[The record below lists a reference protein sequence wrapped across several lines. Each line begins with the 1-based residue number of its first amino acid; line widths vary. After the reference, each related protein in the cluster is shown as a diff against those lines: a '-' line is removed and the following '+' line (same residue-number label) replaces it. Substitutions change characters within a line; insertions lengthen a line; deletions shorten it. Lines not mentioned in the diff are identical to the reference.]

1 MMKAEEIHSIEKLFD
16 AINKAEIAAKGEKKP
31 LVGVSANLLE
41 GENSAVRFA
50 YTQSIFNAGAI
61 PVILPIETDISR
73 LIETVEH
80 LDGII
85 ITGGGDICADFLN
98 EPLHPNAG
106 TISKER
112 DIYDLSLIR
121 LAIERQMPLLCICR
135 GHQLLNL
142 VMGGSIWQDIVDQ
155 CGLSSVSHSQEVARN
170 IPSHTV
176 FLDKDSFLSRLLQTE
191 QLKVNSFH
199 HQAIRNVAPGF
210 KAVAQSED
218 GINEAIEATV
228 LPNRIVSVQWH
239 PEAMASTGDS
249 TAMKI
254 FKNIAE
260 EAALYRRA
268 AYLHEEMLSIDSH
281 CDTPMKFTPD
291 FNLGLKQ
298 KDAAVDLIKMQE
310 GKLDAVCMAAY
321 LPQGKRDEQSLL
333 SATEHAWQLLKS
345 IHNQVEKNSDK
356 AGIASDKESIYR
368 LKKEGKKAILPCIE
382 NGYALGKDIENITRF
397 KEMGIVYITL
407 CHNGD
412 NEICDSAKGN
422 SEHNGL
428 SMFGCN
434 VVHEMNRQGIMIDL
448 SHASEKTFWDVL
460 ALSESPVFTSHSSVK
475 ALCNHPRNLS
485 DEQIKALAAQGGVV
499 QLCLYDF
506 FLSQR
511 GSSDIHT
518 VIRHIDYIVNLVGI
532 DYVGIGSD
540 FDGGGGIP
548 GCENA
553 SQLIN
558 ITIELLRKGYS
569 PTDIKKLWG
578 ENFLRVLETVQNK
591 AKN

>member
-1 MMKAEEIHSIEKLFD
+1 
-16 AINKAEIAAKGEKKP
+16 
-31 LVGVSANLLE
+31 
-41 GENSAVRFA
+41 
-50 YTQSIFNAGAI
+50 
-61 PVILPIETDISR
+61 
-73 LIETVEH
+73 
-80 LDGII
+80 
-85 ITGGGDICADFLN
+85 
-98 EPLHPNAG
+98 
-106 TISKER
+106 
-112 DIYDLSLIR
+112 
-121 LAIERQMPLLCICR
+121 
-135 GHQLLNL
+135 
-142 VMGGSIWQDIVDQ
+142 
-155 CGLSSVSHSQEVARN
+155 
-170 IPSHTV
+170 
-176 FLDKDSFLSRLLQTE
+176 
-191 QLKVNSFH
+191 
-199 HQAIRNVAPGF
+199 
-210 KAVAQSED
+210 
-218 GINEAIEATV
+218 
-228 LPNRIVSVQWH
+228 
-239 PEAMASTGDS
+239 
-249 TAMKI
+249 
-254 FKNIAE
+254 
-260 EAALYRRA
+260 
-268 AYLHEEMLSIDSH
+268 
-281 CDTPMKFTPD
+281 
-291 FNLGLKQ
+291 
-298 KDAAVDLIKMQE
+298 
-310 GKLDAVCMAAY
+310 
-321 LPQGKRDEQSLL
+321 
-333 SATEHAWQLLKS
+333 
-345 IHNQVEKNSDK
+345 
-356 AGIASDKESIYR
+356 
-368 LKKEGKKAILPCIE
+368 
-382 NGYALGKDIENITRF
+382 
-397 KEMGIVYITL
+397 MGIVYITL

-428 SMFGCN
+428 SMFGCK

-518 VIRHIDYIVNLVGI
+518 VIRHIDYIVNLIGI

>member
-1 MMKAEEIHSIEKLFD
+1 MKAEEIYSIEKLFETID
-16 AINKAEIAAKGEKKP
+16 RAEFTIKGNGKP
-31 LVGVSANLLE
+31 IIGVSANLLT

-50 YTQSIFNAGAI
+50 YTQSLFNAGAI
-61 PVILPIETDISR
+61 PVILPIETDTSR
-73 LIETVEH
+73 LIETIEH
-80 LDGII
+80 LDGIV
-85 ITGGGDICADFLN
+85 ITGGGDICSDFLN

-112 DIYDLSLIR
+112 DIYDLSLIH

-142 VMGGSIWQDIVDQ
+142 AMGGDIWQDIVDQ
-155 CGLSSVSHSQEVARN
+155 CGLSPISHSQEVARN

-176 FLDKDSFLSRLLQTE
+176 FLEKDSFLSQLLQTT

-199 HQAIRNVAPGF
+199 HQAIRSVAPGF

-218 GINEAIEATV
+218 GINEAIEPVV

-239 PEAMASTGDS
+239 PEAMASTGDN
-249 TAMKI
+249 TAMKV
-254 FKNIAE
+254 FKNITE
-260 EAALYRRA
+260 EAALYRKA
-268 AYLHEEMLSIDSH
+268 SYLHEEMLSIDSH
-281 CDTPMKFTPD
+281 CDTPMQFTPN

-298 KDAAVDLIKMQE
+298 KDAAVDLVKMQE

-321 LPQGKRDEQSLL
+321 LPQGKRDEESLL
-333 SATEHAWQLLKS
+333 SATEYARQLLKS
-345 IHNQVEKNSDK
+345 IYNQVEKNRDQV
-356 AGIASDKESIYR
+356 GIASNKASTLQ

-382 NGYALGKDIENITRF
+382 NGYALGKDIENIKRF
-397 KEMGIVYITL
+397 KEMGVVYITL

-428 SMFGCN
+428 SPFGHK
-434 VVHEMNRQGIMIDL
+434 VVREMNRQGIMIDL
-448 SHASEKTFWDVL
+448 AHASEKTFWDVL
-460 ALSESPVFTSHSSVK
+460 SLSESPVFTSHSSVK

-485 DEQIKALAAQGGVV
+485 DEQIKALAAQNGVI

-506 FLSQR
+506 FLSQQ
-511 GSSDIHT
+511 GGSDIHT
-518 VIRHIDYIVNLVGI
+518 VIRHIDHIVNLVGI

-548 GCENA
+548 GCQNA

-569 PTDIKKLWG
+569 SEDIKKLWG
-578 ENFLRVLETVQNK
+578 ENFFRVLEAVQNK
-591 AKN
+591 TKN